1 MLKFIF
7 NIMFLQNKVE
17 NNLNIKTISH
27 SQYSTK

>member
-7 NIMFLQNKVE
+7 NIVILQNKLE
-17 NNLNIKTISH
+17 NILNIKTISH